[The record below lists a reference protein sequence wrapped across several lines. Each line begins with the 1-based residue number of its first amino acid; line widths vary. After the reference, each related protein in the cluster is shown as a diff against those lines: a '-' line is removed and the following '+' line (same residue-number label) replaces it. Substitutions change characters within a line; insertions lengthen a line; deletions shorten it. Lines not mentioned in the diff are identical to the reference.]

1 MTPSIKTF
9 EQVSTIIFRARSL
22 VLSLILVVASLA
34 FLPLLNRDDDDAS
47 TKQPNT
53 SLLEAQS
60 ILRGKITLPER
71 IHDTAVYDGQALN
84 ILQPGQTI
92 FFLVHLIAVGAT
104 GAVAM
109 LQVELALMF
118 VLSVFL
124 FSRAL
129 FKLSDGQAALSMSLA
144 ASAMF
149 GAPYIANLPIALNG
163 SAYRINH
170 VLSILFMSAFLVLV
184 GSQNLDKKLLLVG
197 LCIGAAMLFRMQNAL
212 LLLLPLS
219 LILQDPEGKEWQVS
233 EAVSTP
239 ATRMALAGRVARL
252 FVFPLLAVIIIAGFQ
267 MAKFQNPLETGYEYI
282 YVGRSDFLAQR
293 AKDYGL
299 FSLHFLPE
307 NLFRTLFAFPIFE
320 IDGWG
325 IQRIIGDPRGNSI
338 LFSQPILL
346 TIFFLRNSVVTAR
359 AKSFLLVSLLLT
371 IPVLFYHNP
380 GIKAPGYMR
389 LSLDYLPLWIAT
401 IAVFARYAP
410 RSRFVLWA
418 SVVSAIWSTLY
429 GIALL
434 KIGEA
439 A

>member
-1 MTPSIKTF
+1 MTRSIKTF

-22 VLSLILVVASLA
+22 VLSLILVVASLV
-34 FLPLLNRDDDDAS
+34 FLPLLNRDDAS
-47 TKQPNT
+47 IEQTNT

-60 ILRGKITLPER
+60 ILKGKITLPDR
-71 IHDTAVYDGQALN
+71 IHDTAVYGGQALN

-109 LQVELALMF
+109 LQVELTLMF

-129 FKLSDGQAALSMSLA
+129 FKLSDGQAVLSMSLA

-170 VLSILFMSAFLVLV
+170 VLSILFISAFLVLV

-212 LLLLPLS
+212 LVLLPLS
-219 LILQDPEGKEWQVS
+219 LILQDSEGRAWQIS

-239 ATRMALAGRVARL
+239 AARMALAGRVARL

-325 IQRIIGDPRGNSI
+325 IQRIIGDPKGNSI

-346 TIFFLRNSVVTAR
+346 TIFFLRNSLVTAR
-359 AKSFLLVSLLLT
+359 AKSFLFVSLLLT

-401 IAVFARYAP
+401 IAVFARYMP
-410 RSRFVLWA
+410 KSRFVLWA

-429 GIALL
+429 GVALL
-434 KIGEA
+434 KMGEA